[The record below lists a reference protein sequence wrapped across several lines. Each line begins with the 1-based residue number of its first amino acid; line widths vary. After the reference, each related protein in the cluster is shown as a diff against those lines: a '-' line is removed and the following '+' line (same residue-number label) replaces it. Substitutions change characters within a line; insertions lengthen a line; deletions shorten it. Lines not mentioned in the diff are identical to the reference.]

1 VSSTD
6 VTRALLV
13 GGSSDIGLAI
23 VSRLRADGPVSAVL
37 MGRDS
42 ARLRA
47 ASERLVADGIAPV
60 AVEVVDADDLAEH
73 ERAVASAFERGGDG
87 ADVVILAVGR
97 LGAQAGLD
105 ADPDEATDVMR
116 VNFLGAGSLLLEC
129 LRRLRAQGRGTM
141 IVLSSVA
148 AERPRA
154 GNAIYG
160 AAKTGLDALSQA
172 MADSMAGTGVRV
184 LTVRPGFVISKMTAG
199 LKPAPMA
206 TTPEAVA
213 DAAVRAMSGNGS
225 TVWVPG
231 RLRWVF
237 ALLRHVPRAVF
248 RRLPL

>member
-47 ASERLVADGIAPV
+47 ASERLEADGIAPV

-73 ERAVASAFERGGDG
+73 EDAVARAFDRGHG

-105 ADPDEATDVMR
+105 ADPGEATDVMR
-116 VNFLGAGSLLLEC
+116 VNFLGAGSLLLQC

-172 MADSMAGTGVRV
+172 MADSTAGTGVRV

-213 DAAVRAMSGNGS
+213 DAAVRAMSTNRS

-237 ALLRHVPRAVF
+237 ALLRHIPRAVF

>member
-1 VSSTD
+1 VSSTG

-47 ASERLVADGIAPV
+47 ASERLEADGIAPV

-73 ERAVASAFERGGDG
+73 ERAVASAFERGDG
-87 ADVVILAVGR
+87 ADVVILAVGQ

-105 ADPDEATDVMR
+105 ADPGEAADVMR

-206 TTPEAVA
+206 TTPDAVA
-213 DAAVRAMSGNGS
+213 DAAVRAMSAHGS

-237 ALLRHVPRAVF
+237 ALLRHMPRAVF